1 MKFVSWNCRGFGSTP
16 KEEALK
22 DIIKTSKAEILLIQ
36 ETKMEGQDFLRKAK
50 ARWNISSGIAESA
63 RGASGGLG
71 TIWNSK
77 KYDLLM
83 HEARKHWIFT
93 SLLHLETGRQVS
105 LFNLYVPV
113 LPEDKK
119 SCWETL
125 RDFLQQNVLDN
136 IILGG
141 DLNLT
146 LSANEK
152 KGGSIV
158 RDQAREWVEDLMS
171 TWELEDIKP
180 VKGKYTWSNKRVGP
194 GHIAARLDRFLVQSS
209 FLVLGLNPD
218 STILPHSVSD
228 HKPISLSLT
237 ADNNL
242 GPIPFRF
249 NPRWI
254 QEESYPRLGS
264 QNLEWYSKR
273 LPLLRLGRKAQ
284 KVKKSFKSLGQNP
297 SKPHFRATRSTT
309 TIRSSSA
316 RNGRCRSLKGKL
328 AARGKAAK
336 NLAPSMQRR
345 GKTLATKIEVSLA
358 RSRG

>member
-22 DIIKTSKAEILLIQ
+22 DIIKTSKAKILLIQ

-50 ARWNISSGIAESA
+50 ARWNISSGIAESS

-77 KYDLLM
+77 KYNLFM
-83 HEARKHWIFT
+83 HEAHKHWIFT

-125 RDFLQQNVLDN
+125 RDFLQQNVMDN

-146 LSANEK
+146 LSTNEK

-158 RDQAREWVEDLMS
+158 RDQARECVENLMS
-171 TWELEDIKP
+171 TRELEDIKP

-218 STILPHSVSD
+218 STILPHSVSN
-228 HKPISLSLT
+228 HKPISLRLT

-254 QEESYPRLGS
+254 QEERYPALVAKIWNGTVKGSPFFVWEEKLRRL
-264 QNLEWYSKR
+264 KR
-273 LPLLRLGRKAQ
+273 VL
-284 KVKKSFKSLGQNP
+284 KSW
-297 SKPHFRATRSTT
+297 A
-309 TIRSSSA
+309 
-316 RNGRCRSLKGKL
+316 
-328 AARGKAAK
+328 
-336 NLAPSMQRR
+336 
-345 GKTLATKIEVSLA
+345 KTLPNPFQSDKKHN
-358 RSRG
+358 GN

>member
-1 MKFVSWNCRGFGSTP
+1 MKFVSWNCIGFGSTT

-22 DIIKTSKAEILLIQ
+22 DIIKTSNAEILLIQ
-36 ETKMEGQDFLRKAK
+36 ETKMEGQDFLKKSK
-50 ARWNISSGIAESA
+50 ARWKSSGIAESA
-63 RGASGGLG
+63 RGASGSLG

-77 KYDLLM
+77 KYDLIM

-113 LPEDKK
+113 LLEDKK

-125 RDFLQQNVLDN
+125 RDFLQQNVPDN

-152 KGGSIV
+152 KGGSII

-194 GHIAARLDRFLVQSS
+194 GHIATRLDRFLVQSS

-228 HKPISLSLT
+228 HKPISLSRT
-237 ADNNL
+237 TDNNL

-254 QEESYPRLGS
+254 QEKSYPALVAKIWNGTVIGSPFFVWEEKLRRL
-264 QNLEWYSKR
+264 
-273 LPLLRLGRKAQ
+273 
-284 KVKKSFKSLGQNP
+284 KKSFKSLGQNP
-297 SKPHFRATRSTT
+297 SKSHFRPPRSTKAV
-309 TIRSSSA
+309 RSSSA
-316 RNGRCRSLKGKL
+316 RNGRCGPLTGNH

-336 NLAPSMQRR
+336 NLAPSM
-345 GKTLATKIEVSLA
+345 
-358 RSRG
+358 